1 VLFSRAFVTPDE
13 AVGSLTTRRFVR
25 ESALKEEVLVELA
38 ELFPEFSFTGRRMER
53 AD

>member
-1 VLFSRAFVTPDE
+1 MGVFEHAAGF
-13 AVGSLTTRRFVR
+13 AR

-38 ELFPEFSFTGRRMER
+38 ELAPEFGVTGRLRMAR